1 MNWNKLLKELQNA
14 RQERE
19 ASVNSFLKQTP
30 IELDIMSKLFADATM
45 VQMCG
50 LPLMGKSY
58 LAHKIAFDM
67 ARQVQQFLGV
77 TLHVHT
83 ISLRGNVGCLLD
95 LRKTVLSSLNCLD
108 MDVAMNARHFWQYIE
123 CIQGMHL
130 FIFDNA
136 EVLTEDLQDD
146 FFNLCTYL
154 CTASDKVR
162 LFITGRRRYRLERET
177 TTFQTVEVLPL
188 SLEDSRII
196 FRSIVGD
203 LGLWEHQLVPLCGGI
218 PHALLVVAR
227 ALRDKVYT
235 PGEMLSILSSIGLS
249 SFSTHF
255 DQSINL
261 QSEFEKSLRTLTDKY
276 LKRRCAELV
285 YIPGTF
291 SPEAAA
297 YIIGLPMSAAK
308 HDVIEPLHS
317 VSLILRKGQ
326 QDERFQIQTFI
337 RSLVEDHFGIF
348 RNESLIRNRYC
359 RFFAQL
365 LQRLTPLADRSRS
378 GTKFHLITQELTNLE
393 KLLQDAVHL
402 IDEQYD
408 LFFDIAYNAEYHIIN
423 LMPKKES
430 VDFYEALMNT
440 AKLRDRRQYGILLS
454 SFGQVSIFDI
464 CSSCC
469 APGTLSC
476 ITALPTCI
484 RIRVMV
490 IRMETTLYI
499 LCTQVSIMTVRKS
512 YAFFL
517 TQSNTVRIEQL
528 FYQFNQNDQYV
539 NILVMIDIHILYSI
553 THVQNNV
560 TDM

>member
-1 MNWNKLLKELQNA
+1 MAYSNRRVGTDYIINWSLLLERLQIA
-14 RQERE
+14 KQRRE
-19 ASVNSFLKQTP
+19 MDVNSFLGQTP
-30 IELDIMSKLFADATM
+30 IEKDIMSKLFANATM

-50 LPLMGKSY
+50 LPLIGKSY
-58 LAHKIAFDM
+58 IAHKIASDL
-67 ARQVQQFLGV
+67 ARQVQQLLGV
-77 TLHVHT
+77 TLHVHI
-83 ISLRGNVGCLLD
+83 ISLRGNAGCLLD
-95 LRKTVLSSLNCLD
+95 LRKTVLSALNCLD
-108 MDVAMNARHFWQYIE
+108 LDVAMNARKFWQYIE
-123 CIQGMHL
+123 SIQGIHL

-136 EVLTEDLQDD
+136 EVLNADLQDD
-146 FFNLCTYL
+146 FLTLCTYL

-177 TTFQTVEVLPL
+177 TAFQTLEVLPL
-188 SLEDSRII
+188 SLEDSRIL
-196 FRSIVGD
+196 FRSTVGD
-203 LGLWEHQLVPLCGGI
+203 LGLWEHQLVPLCGGV

-227 ALRDKVYT
+227 ALRDNVYT
-235 PGEMLSILSSIGLS
+235 PGEMLSILSSLGLS

-255 DQSINL
+255 DESINV

-291 SPEAAA
+291 SSEAAA
-297 YIIGLPMSAAK
+297 YIIGLPMAAAK

-317 VSLILRKGQ
+317 VNLILRRDQ
-326 QDERFQIQTFI
+326 QNERFQIQTFV
-337 RSLVEDHFGIF
+337 RSLVEDHFGMF

-365 LQRLTPLADRSRS
+365 LQRLIPLADRSRS
-378 GTKFHLITQELTNLE
+378 GSKFHLLTQELTNLE

-423 LMPKKES
+423 LMSKKES

-464 CSSCC
+464 SEMFSSCY
-469 APGTLSC
+469 APG
-476 ITALPTCI
+476 
-484 RIRVMV
+484 V
-490 IRMETTLYI
+490 
-499 LCTQVSIMTVRKS
+499 LCFKKQ
-512 YAFFL
+512 
-517 TQSNTVRIEQL
+517 
-528 FYQFNQNDQYV
+528 
-539 NILVMIDIHILYSI
+539 
-553 THVQNNV
+553 
-560 TDM
+560 